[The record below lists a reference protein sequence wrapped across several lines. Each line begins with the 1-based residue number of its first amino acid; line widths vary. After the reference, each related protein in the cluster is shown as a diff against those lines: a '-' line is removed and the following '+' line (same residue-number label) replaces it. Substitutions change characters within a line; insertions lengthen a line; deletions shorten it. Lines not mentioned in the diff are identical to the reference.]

1 MKSIAEKAGTMILI
15 LLALIIILPLV
26 IAICDTGRVYETNDV
41 GDYGNYTGNYNN
53 EKPREFITSFFP
65 AELSDTYTDVEYHY
79 KAKRFDTYAYEAYLE
94 FVIPDT
100 AEFDLF
106 LELYIPEDQCKPFL
120 FDHSYMEYS
129 ISNVVMLDPEKNKSG
144 GFAIHYAEIGKVLF
158 SEEEQRVIFFALG
171 DYDGGGTDTAELGYF
186 FTRFDID
193 EKEYQDHAYY
203 THQDQEKGILFKN
216 RK

>member
-1 MKSIAEKAGTMILI
+1 MIMDLNTLIKELESKIYELAGMEFNVQSPKQLGEVLFEKLG
-15 LLALIIILPLV
+15 LP
-26 IAICDTGRVYETNDV
+26 
-41 GDYGNYTGNYNN
+41 
-53 EKPREFITSFFP
+53 
-65 AELSDTYTDVEYHY
+65 
-79 KAKRFDTYAYEAYLE
+79 
-94 FVIPDT
+94 
-100 AEFDLF
+100 
-106 LELYIPEDQCKPFL
+106 
-120 FDHSYMEYS
+120 
-129 ISNVVMLDPEKNKSG
+129 VVKKNKSG
-144 GFAIHYAEIGKVLF
+144 GYAIHYAEIGKVLF